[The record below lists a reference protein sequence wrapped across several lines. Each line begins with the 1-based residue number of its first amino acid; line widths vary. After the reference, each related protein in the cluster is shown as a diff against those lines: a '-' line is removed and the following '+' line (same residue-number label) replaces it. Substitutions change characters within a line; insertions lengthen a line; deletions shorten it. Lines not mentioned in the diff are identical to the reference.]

1 MFNIMT
7 IYCTLQISFRVYKVT
22 DTNSHLN
29 ISAVNVSVLDTNI
42 NVSALDKSTVNI
54 SVLGTKTTRILPLEE

>member
-1 MFNIMT
+1 MFNIMI
-7 IYCTLQISFRVYKVT
+7 IYCTLQISSEFIKQT
-22 DTNSHLN
+22 DTNSYLN

>member
-1 MFNIMT
+1 MI
-7 IYCTLQISFRVYKVT
+7 IYCTLQISSEFIKQT
-22 DTNSHLN
+22 DTNSYLN